1 MREGV
6 PLATEPRRWHGEA
19 PTREEVL
26 AEIAREL
33 ALRRN
38 FYPRWVAAKKL
49 SQTAADERIDR
60 LQAAYDYIGATW
72 PATQAKLPL

>member
-1 MREGV
+1 VSEGV

-19 PTREEVL
+19 PTREQVL

-33 ALRRN
+33 AQRRK
-38 FYPRWVAAKKL
+38 FYPRWVAAVKL
-49 SQTAADERIDR
+49 TQTHADERIDA
-60 LQAAYDYIGATW
+60 LQAGYDYIGATW